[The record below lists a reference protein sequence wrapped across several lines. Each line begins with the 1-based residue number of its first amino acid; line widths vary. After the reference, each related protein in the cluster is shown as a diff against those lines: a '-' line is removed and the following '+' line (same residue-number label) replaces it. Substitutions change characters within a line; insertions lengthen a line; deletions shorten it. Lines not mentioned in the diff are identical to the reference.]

1 MEKKE
6 KRKAIT
12 ISMPHDIAEE
22 YEKLAKKTAKNRSA
36 LFREMFIAYK
46 KQSLKDE
53 FRELQAYGS
62 ALSRQKK
69 ILTES
74 DVEKIV
80 FKGR

>member
-1 MEKKE
+1 MRNEE
-6 KRKAIT
+6 KRKAIK

-22 YEKLAKKTAKNRSA
+22 YEKLTKKLAKNRSV
-36 LFREMFIAYK
+36 LFREMFLAYK
-46 KQSLKDE
+46 RHNLKDE

-80 FKGR
+80 FEGR

>member
-1 MEKKE
+1 MRDGE

-22 YEKLAKKTAKNRSA
+22 YEKLTKKMAKNRSV
-36 LFREMFIAYK
+36 LFREMFLAYK
-46 KQSLKDE
+46 RQKLKDE

-80 FKGR
+80 FEGR